1 MSEIKNA
8 NNSKGFTLPEVLIAV
23 SILGILTAIAMPNI
37 SEFMI
42 KNRVDNEISSLHRL
56 ILNARNTAVNTGKN
70 VTVCPLTNNIC
81 STDWQAELTVFT
93 NDTDTLAD
101 NNIYN
106 NDGDEVNGSADEKII
121 KVKAATL
128 SSDNLQYTDTL
139 IIFSP
144 TGRVTSGGNSTFT
157 YCPSENE
164 SLARSLYLSLSGRVY
179 ESNDNDND
187 GIDENRSNVKVSCD

>member
-1 MSEIKNA
+1 MSDMKNV
-8 NNSKGFTLPEVLIAV
+8 NWIKGFTLPEVLIAI

-37 SEFMI
+37 SEFII

-56 ILNARNTAVNTGKN
+56 ILNARNAAVNTGKN
-70 VTVCPLTNNIC
+70 VTVCPLTNNVC
-81 STDWQAELTVFT
+81 TTNWQAELTVFT

-121 KVKAATL
+121 KVKSAML

-187 GIDENRSNVKVSCD
+187 GIDENRSNIKVSCD

>member
-1 MSEIKNA
+1 MSEKKNA
-8 NNSKGFTLPEVLIAV
+8 NNINGFTLPEVLIAV
-23 SILGILTAIAMPNI
+23 SILGILSAIAMPNI

-56 ILNARNTAVNTGKN
+56 ILNARNAAVNTGKN

-144 TGRVTSGGNSTFT
+144 TGKATSGGNSTFT
-157 YCPSENE
+157 YCPSENV
-164 SLARSLYLSLSGRVY
+164 SHARSLYLSLSGRVY

>member
-1 MSEIKNA
+1 MSEMKNV
-8 NNSKGFTLPEVLIAV
+8 NSIKGFTLPEVLIAI
-23 SILGILTAIAMPNI
+23 SILGILSAIAMPNI

-56 ILNARNTAVNTGKN
+56 ILNARNAAVNTGKN
-70 VTVCPLTNNIC
+70 VTICPLTNNVC

-101 NNIYN
+101 NNVYN
-106 NDGDEVNGSADEKII
+106 NDVDEVNGVADEKVI

-144 TGRVTSGGNSTFT
+144 TGKAISGGNSTFT

-179 ESNDNDND
+179 ASDDNDND

>member
-1 MSEIKNA
+1 MSEMKNV
-8 NNSKGFTLPEVLIAV
+8 NSIKGFTLPEVLIAI
-23 SILGILTAIAMPNI
+23 SILGILSAIAMPNI

-56 ILNARNTAVNTGKN
+56 ILNARNAAVNTGKN
-70 VTVCPLTNNIC
+70 VTICPLTNNVC

-101 NNIYN
+101 NNVYN
-106 NDGDEVNGSADEKII
+106 NDGDEVNGVADEKVI

-144 TGRVTSGGNSTFT
+144 TGKAISGGNSTFT

-179 ESNDNDND
+179 ASDDNDND